1 MRILLAC
8 LVLFLVGC
16 NQPSTSTVEP
26 TTTPAPVAAG
36 LQPDVQLDKES
47 YRPGEQINVTVIG
60 ADLSADGWVGIV
72 PPEVAHGSEATNDQY
87 DLDFRK
93 LEELSGLNMAA
104 PLQPGRYE
112 MRLNDSDDDGKE
124 VAARGFE
131 VKGEAPGQVKL
142 ELSAESFKPG
152 EKIVVRFEAP
162 AGFDRSAW
170 IGVVPSVVEHGKESV
185 NDENDAGYVHLDG
198 RTIGTA
204 ELVAPPE
211 PGNYD
216 VRLNDSDSDGKEVA
230 SASFTVK

>member
-1 MRILLAC
+1 MRNLLVC
-8 LVLFLVGC
+8 LVLLLVGC
-16 NQPSTSTVEP
+16 NQPSTTVVEP

-36 LQPDVQLDKES
+36 LQADVQLDKET

-72 PPEVAHGSEATNDQY
+72 PPDVAHGSEATNDQY

-93 LEELSGLNMAA
+93 LEELSGINMAA

-112 MRLNDSDDDGKE
+112 MRLNDKDDDGKE

-131 VKGEAPGQVKL
+131 VKGEAPSQVKL
-142 ELSAESFKPG
+142 ELSAESYKPG
-152 EKIVVRFEAP
+152 ETILVHFETP

-170 IGVVPSVVEHGKESV
+170 IGVVPSVVEHGQESV
-185 NDENDAGYVHLDG
+185 NDENDAGYVHLAG
-198 RTIGTA
+198 RTLGQV

-211 PGNYD
+211 PGSYD
-216 VRLNDSDSDGKEVA
+216 IRLNDNDSDGKEVA
-230 SASFTVK
+230 SVTFAVK